1 MTSAWATR
9 SPEERRLLNPA
20 LTALI
25 LAAGAAGHER
35 ESSAPLPILF
45 SYLIVPSVLDS
56 QVREALPRSISTTLP
71 SWLASH
77 LLLQGRVAARVQPFE
92 RVVREGLFVGLSSGL
107 LEMKD
112 RGLIDRRPAART
124 SLGQEVADISKAAEF
139 LGRWFARV
147 DSPSTVFAFWGTKL

>member
-1 MTSAWATR
+1 MTSVWAAR

-35 ESSAPLPILF
+35 ESSAPLPIYF
-45 SYLIVPSVLDS
+45 SYLIVPAVLDS
-56 QVREALPRSISTTLP
+56 QLREALPRTIRTTLP
-71 SWLASH
+71 SWLADH
-77 LLLQGRVAARVQPFE
+77 PLFQGRVAARVAPFE

-112 RGLIDRRPAART
+112 QGLVDRRPASRA
-124 SLGQEVADISKAAEF
+124 SLGPEVADISRAAEF

-147 DSPSTVFAFWGTKL
+147 GSPSTVFAFWGTKL